1 MVNGKGPLSSPGA
14 CNGLAHVHTD
24 LNTEERPDVQ
34 ASQLLTL
41 GLILVFILACSSMW
55 SERAKEK
62 GEERE
67 KEEEEKEEATIGV
80 VVVFAVERE

>member
-55 SERAKEK
+55 SERVKEK
-62 GEERE
+62 GEEGMGKWGKGKGEMGKRE
-67 KEEEEKEEATIGV
+67 MEKGE
-80 VVVFAVERE
+80 

>member
-1 MVNGKGPLSSPGA
+1 MVHGKGPLSSPGA

-62 GEERE
+62 GEEGMGKWGKGKGEMGKRE
-67 KEEEEKEEATIGV
+67 MEKGE
-80 VVVFAVERE
+80 

>member
-62 GEERE
+62 GEEGMGKWGKGKGEIGKRE
-67 KEEEEKEEATIGV
+67 MEKGE
-80 VVVFAVERE
+80 